1 MKNQPDQ
8 QSPEEKRKDTSAPG
22 REEEVI
28 VNTQEQMH
36 VTNMQDET
44 DLPSE
49 DDASFS
55 KKQETKGNP
64 GQAERTFKEGLGN
77 NSDTEAS
84 E

>member
-1 MKNQPDQ
+1 MKNQPDTRT
-8 QSPEEKRKDTSAPG
+8 PEEKRKDTSAPG

-28 VNTQEQMH
+28 VNTQEQTH

-44 DLPSE
+44 DLPTDT
-49 DDASFS
+49 DDLLL
-55 KKQETKGNP
+55 KKQKANENIDEG
-64 GQAERTFKEGLGN
+64 ERTFKEGLEN

>member
-8 QSPEEKRKDTSAPG
+8 RSPEEKRKDTSAPG

-28 VNTQEQMH
+28 VNTQEQKH

-44 DLPSE
+44 DPPT
-49 DDASFS
+49 DTDASSS
-55 KKQETKGNP
+55 KKQETKENTD
-64 GQAERTFKEGLGN
+64 QAERTFKEGLGN
-77 NSDTEAS
+77 NSDTEAL